1 MKESFAVQG
10 QLLEYEIK
18 KHRRAKRLR
27 LSVYPGGRVVLTLPW
42 WASVRAGQ
50 KFVDDKA
57 EWILAKIQH
66 QANHT
71 KAWPIKID
79 KREYQAYKEQALKF
93 ISERLAHFN
102 QKYSFKIKRI
112 SVKKPATRWG
122 SCSRLGNLNFNYRL
136 LWLPPALA
144 DYIIV
149 HELCHLG
156 ELNHSP
162 KFWRLMEQALPDYK
176 ALRQELR
183 K

>member
-1 MKESFAVQG
+1 MKRTIIFGAHRID
-10 QLLEYEIK
+10 YAIK
-18 KHRRAKRLR
+18 KHRRVKHLR

-42 WASVRAGQ
+42 WASARAGH
-50 KFVDDKA
+50 KFVADKA
-57 EWILAKIQH
+57 EWILAKIKH

-79 KREYQAYKEQALKF
+79 KQEYQAYKEQALKF
-93 ISERLAHFN
+93 VSERLIHFN
-102 QKYSFKIKRI
+102 QAYNFKIKRI
-112 SVKKPATRWG
+112 SIKKPATRWG

-162 KFWRLMEQALPDYK
+162 KFWRLVEQILPNYK
-176 ALRQELR
+176 ALRREL
-183 K
+183 KK

>member
-1 MKESFAVQG
+1 MKHTIIFGAQHIDCV
-10 QLLEYEIK
+10 IK
-18 KHRRAKRLR
+18 KNRRAKQAR

-42 WASVRAGQ
+42 WASAKAGQ
-50 KFVDDKA
+50 KFIDSKA
-57 EWILAKIQH
+57 EWVLDKIKH
-66 QANHT
+66 QANHA

-79 KREYQAYKEQALKF
+79 KQEYRAYKEQALRF
-93 ISERLAHFN
+93 IGERLAHFN
-102 QKYSFKIKRI
+102 QAYNFKIKRI

-122 SCSRLGNLNFNYRL
+122 SCSRLGHLNFNYRL

-162 KFWRLMEQALPDYK
+162 KFWRLVEQTLPDYK
-176 ALRQELR
+176 VLRQEL
-183 K
+183 KK